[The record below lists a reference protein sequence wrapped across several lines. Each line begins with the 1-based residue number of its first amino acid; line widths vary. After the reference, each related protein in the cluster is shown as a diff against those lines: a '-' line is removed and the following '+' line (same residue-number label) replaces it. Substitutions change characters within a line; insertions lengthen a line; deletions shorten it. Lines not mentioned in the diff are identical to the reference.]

1 MRCWRGPMPESA
13 TILDTPTALSEFSE
27 TPHMSTPAEPE
38 AAATPSTVA
47 GDSSVSRRR
56 WLMTGAGV
64 AAAAAGAGLAWW
76 RLQPHAVEDGVAAS
90 FWNASMETLDGATL
104 TMRKFHGRPLLLNF
118 WATWCPPCV
127 EELPLLNRFFTEHAG
142 KGFQV
147 LGLAIDQPAAV
158 RKFLDRT
165 PLDFPIALAGLAGTD
180 LGRALGNDAGLPF
193 SVLFGKDGNILQ
205 RKMGQLNEQDMLQWT
220 LQV

>member
-1 MRCWRGPMPESA
+1 MSLSVDPESRA
-13 TILDTPTALSEFSE
+13 DAL
-27 TPHMSTPAEPE
+27 HPAKEEGMP
-38 AAATPSTVA
+38 A
-47 GDSSVSRRR
+47 SRRH
-56 WLMTGAGV
+56 WLMGAAGV
-64 AAAAAGAGLAWW
+64 AAAIAGGGVAWW
-76 RLQPHAVEDGVAAS
+76 RLQPHGAEDSVADS

-158 RKFLDRT
+158 RKFLERT
-165 PLDFPIALAGLAGTD
+165 PLDFPIALAGLTGTD
-180 LGRALGNDAGLPF
+180 LGRALGNDVGGLPF
-193 SVLFGKDGNILQ
+193 SVLFGKDGNILK
-205 RKMGQLNEQDMLQWT
+205 RKMGQLNEQDMVQWVS
-220 LQV
+220 QV